1 MSTKKL
7 KVFETWI
14 GGYLGPSYR
23 VELREGEIL
32 YEVYERGYELHS
44 SEILRPD
51 EAAWGRFVGSLR
63 KLSVWDWDERYL
75 GIDGPDGTTWYVVV
89 GDTRRKVVSRGLNA
103 YPPGFIDYLRSV
115 RRLIEGRQF
124 S

>member
-7 KVFETWI
+7 KVLETWI

-23 VELREGEIL
+23 VELQDGEII

-44 SEILRPD
+44 SERLRPS
-51 EAAWGRFVGSLR
+51 EANWARFVSSVR
-63 KLSVWDWDERYL
+63 KLSVWDWDERYT
-75 GIDGPDGTTWYVVV
+75 GTDGPDGTTWYVVMA
-89 GDTRRKVVSRGLNA
+89 DTRHKVVSRGLNA

-115 RRLIEGRQF
+115 RLLIEGRQF